1 MRLQPLFRD
10 LSSGSRLL
18 LLVLIVLLSGIVSLS
33 VSYLIAV
40 ALWGRDIFNLS
51 GDPDLMNLGLM
62 RLTQMLNQLGLF
74 LVPPFLFAWLCE
86 QKPFTFLGFN
96 KAKNIHLLSAVLLI
110 AFAGPIIGIV
120 TEWNEGLRL
129 PPQLTGVGEWMRSS
143 EDTAAKLTDR
153 FLEAPGISALL
164 INLVMIGLLPSI
176 GEELLFRSALIGL
189 FKKMFS
195 GIHLPVILSALLFSA
210 LHLQFFGFFPRF
222 LLGLAFGYLFVWS
235 GSIWIPIIAHF
246 VNNTSVVIAS
256 FLFNKG
262 ISPVHPDDLGNS
274 ISTTWIALSAA
285 ACLLLLFVV
294 YRSRVT
300 TTEAPVSS

>member
-18 LLVLIVLLSGIVSLS
+18 LLVLLVLLSGIVSLS
-33 VSYLIAV
+33 ISYLIAV
-40 ALWGRDIFNLS
+40 ALWGRDIFALS

-74 LVPPFLFAWLCE
+74 LIPPFLFAWLCE
-86 QKPFTFLGFN
+86 QKPFTFLGFS
-96 KAKNIHLLSAVLLI
+96 KPKNIHLLAAVLLI
-110 AFAGPIIGIV
+110 VAAGPIIGFV

-129 PPQLTGVGEWMRSS
+129 PPQLAGVSEWMRSS

-153 FLEAPGISALL
+153 FLQAPGASALL
-164 INLVMIGLLPSI
+164 INLLMIGLLPSI

-189 FKKMFS
+189 FRKMFT

-210 LHLQFFGFFPRF
+210 LHLQFFGFVPRF

-235 GSIWIPIIAHF
+235 GSVWIPIIAHF
-246 VNNTSVVIAS
+246 VNNTSVVVAS

-262 ISPVHPDDLGNS
+262 ISPVPPDDLGNS
-274 ISTTWIALSAA
+274 ISATWIALSAV
-285 ACLLLLFVV
+285 ACLLILFVV
-294 YRSRVT
+294 YRSRIT
-300 TTEAPVSS
+300 ALETSASS